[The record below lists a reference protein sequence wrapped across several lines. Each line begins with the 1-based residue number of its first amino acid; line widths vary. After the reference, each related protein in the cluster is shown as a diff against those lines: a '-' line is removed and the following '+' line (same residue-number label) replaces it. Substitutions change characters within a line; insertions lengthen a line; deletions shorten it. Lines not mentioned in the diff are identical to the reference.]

1 MRKHHGE
8 PGTFPFRGWGSEGHS
23 PAWPGLE
30 RLKHGVSSLLL
41 PLAAQNSTSCSPAPG
56 PLPLPGP
63 SRRSCPTLPDRW
75 RQQRLEHCRYQ
86 VCPQPE
92 SDGSGWWERRLQI
105 RVWVGDTQC
114 PEVRDRRQEGWHFP
128 FDTHSG
134 SWTAELIQ
142 PLKIAKEFETCSPQP
157 DRPRLRLAHARS
169 HTCTHIPAS
178 MNSTTAQSM

>member
-1 MRKHHGE
+1 METAEARALPV
-8 PGTFPFRGWGSEGHS
+8 PGMPTAR
-23 PAWPGLE
+23 E
-30 RLKHGVSSLLL
+30 RWVWVVGKE
-41 PLAAQNSTSCSPAPG
+41 A
-56 PLPLPGP
+56 
-63 SRRSCPTLPDRW
+63 
-75 RQQRLEHCRYQ
+75 
-86 VCPQPE
+86 
-92 SDGSGWWERRLQI
+92 LQI

-169 HTCTHIPAS
+169 HTYTHIPAR